1 MILRANTD
9 VYLPKEYMREG
20 DQRVILSSN
29 FLRDFGI
36 DKPKDG
42 YVHYHIVERT
52 KSEDAWRCAFVV

>member
-1 MILRANTD
+1 
-9 VYLPKEYMREG
+9 MREG